1 MAAHAVCL
9 FVAGVL
15 RATVPA
21 DDFMLAWQHSVQKTQ
36 WEERY
41 AVEDEGLRLFEA
53 RVQGSGA
60 GMEAGDA
67 AVLRNGWWTW
77 QPDIRIA
84 ALILSASHY
93 TPDYLICT
101 ARRCQTLRDIVGGA
115 STAEDP
121 VTLRACS
128 PQ

>member
-1 MAAHAVCL
+1 M
-9 FVAGVL
+9 
-15 RATVPA
+15 VPA
-21 DDFMLAWQHSVQKTQ
+21 DDFTLAWQHSVQKTQ

-77 QPDIRIA
+77 QPDTRIA
-84 ALILSASHY
+84 ALTLSASHS
-93 TPDYLICT
+93 TPDYRMCT
-101 ARRCQTLRDIVGGA
+101 ARGCRTLRDVLGGGHA
-115 STAEDP
+115 DD
-121 VTLRACS
+121 S
-128 PQ
+128 P